1 MRRRIP
7 TSTDAASKSATLAD
21 WCVISLRERGQ
32 QAAAARAIRAAG
44 AQPLA
49 LPGLKLS
56 PLDAGASLRSALA
69 QSPAI
74 ALCVSPNALRFAL
87 RLCPELPRRVACG
100 AGVGAATARA
110 LQRAGFKRVLQ
121 PASAAAQTSE
131 GLLDNP
137 ELAEGAGRGLLLI
150 AAPGGRS
157 VLEQTLRARGFK
169 VRRVEVYSRGPARL
183 DARHFRA
190 LEHAPSPLALLLSSA
205 EALDHVLAALPA
217 ELLPKLQSARVAAS
231 SPRLIEHARERGFAD
246 LRLARG
252 PAPAELLRAL
262 CRPRGD

>member
-1 MRRRIP
+1 ME
-7 TSTDAASKSATLAD
+7 AAPKSATLAG

-49 LPGLKLS
+49 LPGLKLT
-56 PLDAGASLRSALA
+56 PLDAAAALRGALA
-69 QSPAI
+69 LSPAI

-87 RLCPELPRRVACG
+87 RLCPELPRRVPCG

-121 PASAAAQTSE
+121 PAGAAPQTSE
-131 GLLDNP
+131 GLLENP
-137 ELAEGAGRGLLLI
+137 ELREGVGRGLLLI
-150 AAPGGRS
+150 AAPGGRN

-169 VRRVEVYSRGPARL
+169 LRRVEVYARGPARL

-190 LEHAPSPLALLLSSA
+190 LESAAAPLALLMSSA

-231 SPRLIEHARERGFAD
+231 SPRLIEHARERGFTD

-262 CRPRGD
+262 SRKGSD